1 MGTQPLQRESS
12 LRKPSRIGEEIR
24 KELEKRG
31 LRAPKP
37 ERSKP
42 NGKKIT
48 SAFDVPVQITVD
60 GDSTQEIDVEIKPV
74 DQIDDE
80 TITEQEHEAAAET
93 DTTVDGLEEADLAEK
108 AIVLTEEFHPE
119 AQDDAPIIV
128 EEAEEPSEFEGPL
141 ATVDSID
148 TKPLTPADLSGEK
161 EIAKTAGESPPS
173 EPVILVPPKVVLAE
187 PEVDRPAPEMHE
199 DPELAIL
206 PPTKSEETDVEIE
219 GFEPTEEQALDTDDL
234 PNDELQI
241 GEGQL
246 DKLLDEEDPVE
257 VAKELPE
264 TAELDNETITVLRS
278 YKNVKSFTGRD
289 SEQADKVDVIES
301 LLSIA
306 SHELR
311 SPLQAISGFL
321 ELLINKG
328 AADIQEEEQ
337 FLSIA
342 YRESN
347 HLADIVAD
355 LETAAL
361 IESGKLKIRSAPYSM
376 ERLLQSCIQRF
387 NLPAWEGKIFL
398 EDSRIKDIPE
408 LYGDEIYLRQA
419 LNNLIGAVLR
429 PLHSDS
435 HVFIRTIVEEDGLI
449 LQVVSGEENPSD
461 KTLPD
466 LRAARAEFHDITQE
480 GFGIFVARHL
490 IEAHGGA
497 LMRQGTQ
504 RDGLTITIQ
513 LPFEPRLESKG
524 TILITEDNTH
534 AALLLEYALER
545 DGYIP
550 IKATNGL
557 EALEIVAN
565 DNVDL
570 VILDVVLPGM
580 DGFEICYRMRS
591 SHKTAAIPVVIVSA
605 KSGDEYG
612 AKALLVGA
620 DAYFEKPL
628 VLADLLSTL
637 ESLLENVDI
646 NASDDYLDEIDPD

>member
-93 DTTVDGLEEADLAEK
+93 DTTADGLEEADLAEK

-128 EEAEEPSEFEGPL
+128 EEAEEPSEFEGPV
-141 ATVDSID
+141 AAASIID
-148 TKPLTPADLSGEK
+148 TQPVAPADSSEEK
-161 EIAKTAGESPPS
+161 EIGESAGENHPS
-173 EPVILVPPKVVLAE
+173 ESVILLPPKVVLAE
-187 PEVDRPAPEMHE
+187 PEVHRPTPEMHE

-206 PPTKSEETDVEIE
+206 PPIKSEETVVEIE
-219 GFEPTEEQALDTDDL
+219 GIEPTEEQAVGTDEL
-234 PNDELQI
+234 PNDELQVE
-241 GEGQL
+241 EGQP
-246 DKLLDEEDPVE
+246 DKLVDEEDPVE

-264 TAELDNETITVLRS
+264 TAELDNETINVLKS
-278 YKNVKSFTGRD
+278 YKNVASFTGRD
-289 SEQADKVDVIES
+289 SGQADKTDVIES

-321 ELLINKG
+321 ELLMNKG
-328 AADIQEEEQ
+328 EVGVRQEEQ

-355 LETAAL
+355 LETASL
-361 IESGKLKIRSAPYSM
+361 IESGKLIIRSEPYSM

-387 NLPAWEGKIFL
+387 NLPAWEGQVFL
-398 EDSRIKDIPE
+398 EDFRMKDIPD
-408 LYGDEIYLRQA
+408 LYGDEIHLRQA

-429 PLHSDS
+429 PLNSDS
-435 HVFIRTIVEEDGLI
+435 HVFIRIIVEEDGLI
-449 LQVVSGEENPSD
+449 LQVVSGEENPSY

-466 LRAARAEFHDITQE
+466 LRAARAEFHDIAQE
-480 GFGIFVARHL
+480 GLGIFVARQL

-497 LMRQGTQ
+497 LIRQGTQ
-504 RDGLTITIQ
+504 RDGLTFTIQ
-513 LPFEPRLESKG
+513 LPFKPELKSKG

-545 DGYIP
+545 DGYIS

-565 DNVDL
+565 DDVDL

-591 SHKTAAIPVVIVSA
+591 SPETASIPVVIVSA
-605 KSGDEYG
+605 KAGDEFG

-620 DAYFEKPL
+620 DAYFKKPL

-637 ESLLENVDI
+637 ESLLENGDM
-646 NASDDYLDEIDPD
+646 NASDDDLDEIDPE